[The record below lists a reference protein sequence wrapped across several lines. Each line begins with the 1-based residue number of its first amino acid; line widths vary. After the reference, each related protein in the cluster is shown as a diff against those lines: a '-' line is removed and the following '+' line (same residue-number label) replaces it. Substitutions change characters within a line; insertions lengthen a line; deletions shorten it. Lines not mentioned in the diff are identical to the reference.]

1 MLCLQPCHREVA
13 AVEKKYDREIE
24 AAQGNAY
31 MTKQLEKKKQQEVKK
46 IKDEANRKMYAMEV
60 MQALAQTAT
69 AAINAYSSAAAIP
82 LVGYII
88 APIAAAMAVA
98 AGMVGLCK
106 GWFHKAWY
114 RGRGGWS
121 GARRGMG
128 GFAETARFACGASAD
143 RGTGLC
149 STNKYYRLSAWQ

>member
-1 MLCLQPCHREVA
+1 
-13 AVEKKYDREIE
+13 
-24 AAQGNAY
+24 

-98 AGMVGLCK
+98 AGMVRAMQRVVSQSLVPWTRWLEWCTQGN
-106 GWFHKAWY
+106 GWL
-114 RGRGGWS
+114 
-121 GARRGMG
+121 RRN
-128 GFAETARFACGASAD
+128 
-143 RGTGLC
+143 C
-149 STNKYYRLSAWQ
+149 SLRLWRVR